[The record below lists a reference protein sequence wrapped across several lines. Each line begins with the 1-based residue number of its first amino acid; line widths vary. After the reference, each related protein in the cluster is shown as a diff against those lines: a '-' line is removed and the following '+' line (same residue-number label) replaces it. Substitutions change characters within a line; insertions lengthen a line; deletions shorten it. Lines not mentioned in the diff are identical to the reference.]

1 MSRPRTDTRSWK
13 TLWRDWARGPL
24 DETRAWTSLSMNLLV
39 LPGLGSFLVGRR
51 ITGVAQAVLASIGAG
66 MSAWWLILLARQWTQ
81 ESYFPIDGGDDF
93 RIGVFGVLV
102 FAVAWVWSLVTS
114 LTVVHEARQRVR

>member
-1 MSRPRTDTRSWK
+1 MSRPRTDIRFWK
-13 TLWRDWARGPL
+13 TQWRDWARGPI

-51 ITGVAQAVLASIGAG
+51 IAGTAQAMLASVGAG
-66 MSAWWLILLARQWTQ
+66 MSVWWLILLARQWAQ
-81 ESYFPIDGGDDF
+81 DGYFPIDGGHDF
-93 RIGVFGVLV
+93 RIGVSGVVV